1 DLVAGERHIVKL
13 RRVDQEKALRHC
25 VRDAAER
32 IMAVRIPDAE
42 QITSA
47 WREGTACFGK
57 GRGLVRKEHQAELAD
72 DGVEACIGKGKRCG
86 VGGLEADP
94 LARSKFCG
102 GKIENRG
109 VWYGG
114 RE

>member
-1 DLVAGERHIVKL
+1 
-13 RRVDQEKALRHC
+13 

-72 DGVEACIGKGKRCG
+72 DGVEACIGKGERCG
-86 VGGLEADP
+86 VGRLEADP
-94 LARSKFCG
+94 LARPKFCAR
-102 GKIENRG
+102 KIEHRRIEIG
-109 VWYGG
+109 RRQLRLGG
-114 RE
+114 